1 MDKKVIKVSELR
13 KVIHESKN
21 EFKPVY
27 GKDVESK
34 NKSINADAYKEIG
47 KETEAYDKGLG
58 KKMNDGEYVTP
69 ANNRGMSDLEYD
81 SISTPFK
88 EKVRTQLKG
97 YPSKQAEKLHKDD
110 AFGNADFGSDEPW
123 VSHAEEAKKEHDKSK
138 TDGLVSSK
146 YKKETEKAKETI
158 GESKTIDKL
167 KFKKTEFMSENHA
180 LSKVPD
186 SYKVNNRRFMM
197 EDCEGN
203 RYIIEWDDKKPNVT
217 KCVNEKKVNEELNK
231 IKSLYGYNSK
241 DFFKN
246 TTVKSRV
253 NESTEFSNMLD
264 RARKLMK

>member
-1 MDKKVIKVSELR
+1 MEKKVIKVSDLR
-13 KVIHESKN
+13 KVIRENKN

-34 NKSINADAYKEIG
+34 NKTINANAYKEIG
-47 KETEAYDKGLG
+47 DETKAYDEGLG
-58 KKMNDGEYVTP
+58 KKENKGESITT

-88 EKVRTQLKG
+88 EKVRAQLKG
-97 YPSKQAEKLHKDD
+97 YPSKEAEELHKDD
-110 AFGNADFGSDEPW
+110 AFGNAEFGDDKPF
-123 VSHAEEAKKEHDKSK
+123 VKHAEESKKEHDKSK

-158 GESKTIDKL
+158 GESKMIDKL
-167 KFKKTEFMSENHA
+167 KFKKTEFISENHA

-186 SYKVNNRRFMM
+186 SYKVNNKKFMM

-203 RYIIEWDDKKPNVT
+203 RYIVEWDDKKPNVT

-231 IKSLYGYNSK
+231 IKSLYNYKSK
-241 DFFKN
+241 DYFKN
-246 TTVKSRV
+246 TTVNSRV
-253 NESTEFSNMLD
+253 NEGTEFSNMLK
-264 RARKLMK
+264 RARELMK